1 MHTCAHKLVH
11 RCAHIYT
18 NKNKYQ
24 QIYNVMYTNNQK
36 CAGCASN
43 LNQVL
48 TLEFCDFQ
56 KKKSLPI
63 GSFITE
69 SLQNI
74 QFISLT

>member
-1 MHTCAHKLVH
+1 
-11 RCAHIYT
+11 
-18 NKNKYQ
+18 
-24 QIYNVMYTNNQK
+24 MYTNNQE

-48 TLEFCDFQ
+48 TLELCDFQ
-56 KKKSLPI
+56 KKSFPI